1 MEAPDTTRFQLI
13 VHYDGSAFR
22 GWQFQPD
29 QRTVQGD
36 LQAALST
43 LADAPTTVI
52 GSGRTDTG
60 VHATG
65 QVASVDMPARWT
77 TAKLRKAMNATLP
90 REIWVESVR
99 RAALDF
105 HPRYDAV
112 ARRYTYRVGLDE
124 HAQSPFQR
132 SQCWALGEA
141 LDRERLASA
150 AERLLGRHSFEA
162 FAKAGQPERGYECVV
177 AAAVWTDWER
187 TGHPVA
193 MPGAVE
199 ALARLRAAG
208 ITPVVNTNRS
218 SASAAQTAAALEAAG
233 LGHFVHGDT
242 LLLQGDDDA
251 GSGKDKR
258 RATIA
263 ARYCVVAMA
272 GDNLGDFSDQFNA
285 KDVPVAQRRDLA
297 AAQGIEGSVSAL
309 WGRGWFLMPNP
320 VYGPSIAGDI
330 DTIFPPEWRWM
341 PTQGEQ

>member
-1 MEAPDTTRFQLI
+1 M
-13 VHYDGSAFR
+13 
-22 GWQFQPD
+22 
-29 QRTVQGD
+29 
-36 LQAALST
+36 
-43 LADAPTTVI
+43 
-52 GSGRTDTG
+52 
-60 VHATG
+60 
-65 QVASVDMPARWT
+65 
-77 TAKLRKAMNATLP
+77 LRKAMTPGGAPAQAGVQGRTSRAIILGLRLRRGTALLLLPLAACATTNATGP
-90 REIWVESVR
+90 ATPSVAPPAASPPAGMQWLYGSGEG
-99 RAALDF
+99 AAL
-105 HPRYDAV
+105 V
-112 ARRYTYRVGLDE
+112 TQSYR
-124 HAQSPFQR
+124 
-132 SQCWALGEA
+132 ALV
-141 LDRERLASA
+141 
-150 AERLLGRHSFEA
+150 A
-162 FAKAGQPERGYECVV
+162 FATARKGGGDSVVLADGAPLAGGPTAAVRFQPCGDKPRAVVFDADETLLWNVGFEYWAARTGRGYDR
-177 AAAVWTDWER
+177 AVWTDWER